1 MKVAISERVCPPESI
16 KTLLRGSISGIDAAR
31 TFNPDSDLEIRGRTR
46 TAYNIPCDSL
56 VLGFVGRIGCDK
68 GIEELWE
75 AWRCLRSEF
84 PSLHLLVVGPFDE
97 RDPIRPELMKSFRD
111 DPKVHLTGQVEETS
125 PFYSAMD
132 VFALPSHRE
141 GFGLAAI
148 EASAM
153 KLPVVASRI
162 AGCVDATLDGVTGT
176 LVQPRDASA
185 LSDAIRRYLLDSEL
199 RLQHGRAGRH
209 RVLRDFRQDEIWQ
222 TLESEYRRLL
232 RASRLEQPTTL
243 ETRAQAFSRRRAHQ
257 IALKRALDVAGATVG
272 LVLVSPLL
280 LGIALLIRL
289 GLRQRVLFCQIRPG
303 RRAKSFTL
311 YKFRTMED
319 LYDQRGELVADE
331 LRLGTVGR
339 ILRTTSLDE
348 LPELFNVLKGD
359 MSLVGPRPLLL
370 EYLDRYTPEQARRH
384 EVKPGIT
391 GWAQVNGRNKPSWQ
405 RKLALDV
412 WYVDNWT
419 LLLDLKILWL
429 TVFKVLK
436 REGINADG
444 HTTMPRFLGT
454 SND

>member
-1 MKVAISERVCPPESI
+1 
-16 KTLLRGSISGIDAAR
+16 
-31 TFNPDSDLEIRGRTR
+31 
-46 TAYNIPCDSL
+46 
-56 VLGFVGRIGCDK
+56 
-68 GIEELWE
+68 
-75 AWRCLRSEF
+75 
-84 PSLHLLVVGPFDE
+84 
-97 RDPIRPELMKSFRD
+97 
-111 DPKVHLTGQVEETS
+111 
-125 PFYSAMD
+125 
-132 VFALPSHRE
+132 
-141 GFGLAAI
+141 
-148 EASAM
+148 
-153 KLPVVASRI
+153 
-162 AGCVDATLDGVTGT
+162 
-176 LVQPRDASA
+176 
-185 LSDAIRRYLLDSEL
+185 
-199 RLQHGRAGRH
+199 
-209 RVLRDFRQDEIWQ
+209 
-222 TLESEYRRLL
+222 
-232 RASRLEQPTTL
+232 
-243 ETRAQAFSRRRAHQ
+243 
-257 IALKRALDVAGATVG
+257 
-272 LVLVSPLL
+272 
-280 LGIALLIRL
+280 
-289 GLRQRVLFCQIRPG
+289 
-303 RRAKSFTL
+303 
-311 YKFRTMED
+311 MED

-454 SND
+454 GND